1 MFTLR
6 KMRKSSN
13 LFKKLCIILSLL
25 LIMVNAQGKVFAKES
40 STLTLTKCQSGMHLH
55 LYHVA
60 NKING
65 EFVYT
70 QEFLDAKNAN
80 IDLNKLPTADDTQ
93 KAAET
98 LKGYAINKEGQ
109 DKEANGDVVKYN
121 GLQKGVYL
129 LIIDNLE
136 KDHQIYRYLPYLI
149 DLSQSTEVEL
159 SKYSLSTVYKY
170 RLLKKWEGTNNPPDR
185 IVVDIYGN
193 GIKEKTVNLT
203 KKQNYFYSWQDHQ
216 KKNYTV
222 VEHHVKGY
230 KNSVVYG
237 EKDGEANIVLTNTK
251 TITQKSQTKTG
262 DATPIMFYVI
272 LLSISGIVLIMIG
285 KKCKR

>member
-1 MFTLR
+1 
-6 KMRKSSN
+6 MRRSSN

-25 LIMVNAQGKVFAKES
+25 LIMVCMQGNVYGEEA
-40 STLTLTKCQSGMHLH
+40 STLTLTKCQGGMHLH

-60 NKING
+60 NIVNG

-70 QEFLDAKNAN
+70 QEFLEARNAD
-80 IDLNKLPTADDTQ
+80 IDLNQLKSAYDVQ
-93 KAAET
+93 KASET
-98 LKGYAINKEGQ
+98 LKGYAMGKEGL
-109 DKEANGDVVKYN
+109 DKEAVSDIVKYG
-121 GLQKGVYL
+121 GLKKGIYL
-129 LIIDNLE
+129 LLVDNFKKE
-136 KDHQIYRYLPYLI
+136 NQTYRYSPYLI
-149 DLSQSTEVEL
+149 NVAKDTEVEL
-159 SKYSLSTVYKY
+159 SKYALSNVYQY

-193 GIKEKTVNLT
+193 GVKEKSVVLT
-203 KKQNYFYSWQDHQ
+203 KKKNYFYSWKDDQ

-262 DATPIMFYVI
+262 DETPVMFYVI

-285 KKCKR
+285 KKCKS